1 MAIVVKQTVSA
12 NTKYNLGSYSSDSDN
27 NEEQTVDVVYE
38 FSRARDLTETHAT
51 AEFRVV
57 IDGQT
62 MDAPY
67 SFMFEYDGEGGIKA
81 AAEKALSDFLTVV
94 AQN

>member
-1 MAIVVKQTVSA
+1 MAIVVKQKVSM
-12 NTKYNLGSYSSDSDN
+12 NTKYNFGSYSSDSGN
-27 NEEQTVDVVYE
+27 TEQQTVDVVYE
-38 FSRARDLTETHAT
+38 FSRARDLTDTHAT

-81 AAEKALSDFLTVV
+81 EAEKALSGFLSTIV
-94 AQN
+94 